1 VEAFHKG
8 VLQQVTDNAVEERWP
23 DLAKVLRH
31 DGIHAVLSVPVDMA
45 QGTVGTL
52 NIYSGAPREWDHSE
66 VNAAEIYGRLV
77 GALLGSALAT
87 ELQGRLVEQ
96 LQWALEH
103 RIIIEQAK
111 GVLMGREGLS
121 ADAAYQRIRSVARSS
136 RRPVA
141 EVARTVV
148 AGGPWGRQRKEP

>member
-1 VEAFHKG
+1 
-8 VLQQVTDNAVEERWP
+8 
-23 DLAKVLRH
+23 
-31 DGIHAVLSVPVDMA
+31 VLSVPVDVA

-52 NIYSGAPREWDHSE
+52 NIYSNEPREWDHSE

-77 GALLGSALAT
+77 GALLGSALAA

-103 RIIIEQAK
+103 RIIVEQAK

-148 AGGPWGRQRKEP
+148 AGGPWGRQRNPDDPPARPG